1 MSLTTIRNWAHSAI
15 AILGVLALIYGAA
28 TLAIGQADPSFA
40 TAHSMTL
47 MWVGGLFAI
56 GSKFIDSANN
66 AIGML
71 AGVWPF
77 GTVAPT
83 PAPPV
88 TPVVTAAAPAGPFG
102 V

>member
-1 MSLTTIRNWAHSAI
+1 MNLTTVRNAAHSAI
-15 AILGVLALIYGAA
+15 AILGVLSLIYGAG
-28 TLAIGQADPSFA
+28 TLALAQADPSFSS
-40 TAHSMTL
+40 AHSMTL

-77 GTVAPT
+77 AAT
-83 PAPPV
+83 PA
-88 TPVVTAAAPAGPFG
+88 TPVVPAQVLTALPPPPPPVA
-102 V
+102 

>member
-77 GTVAPT
+77 AAA
-83 PAPPV
+83 APPAATP
-88 TPVVTAAAPAGPFG
+88 TPVVTTTAPAGPFG

>member
-1 MSLTTIRNWAHSAI
+1 MTLTQIRDWAHSGI
-15 AILGVLALIYGAA
+15 AILGVLSLIYGAA
-28 TLAIGQADPSFA
+28 TLAIGQADPSFS

-77 GTVAPT
+77 ASTPAPAAPT
-83 PAPPV
+83 PPV
-88 TPVVTAAAPAGPFG
+88 A
-102 V
+102 

>member
-1 MSLTTIRNWAHSAI
+1 MTLTDVRNWAHSAI

-28 TLAIGQADPSFA
+28 TLAIASGDPSFSA
-40 TAHSMTL
+40 AHSAQI

-77 GTVAPT
+77 ASS
-83 PAPPV
+83 A
-88 TPVVTAAAPAGPFG
+88 TPVVTTPQG
-102 V
+102 

>member
-28 TLAIGQADPSFA
+28 TLAINQADPSFSA
-40 TAHSMTL
+40 RYSMQL

-56 GSKFIDSANN
+56 ISKFIDSGNN

-77 GTVAPT
+77 GASAPAATVAPT
-83 PAPPV
+83 APAPALG
-88 TPVVTAAAPAGPFG
+88 TRLT
-102 V
+102 